1 MKNFWKK
8 TGWFMMCVLMIVIS
22 LVLQVGFGII
32 ALLPSAVKVGIEA
45 TGAGITDMAAIQEMM
60 MEYANDAASWGV
72 FAYHIISLPIFGL
85 WFYFLSGKRKP
96 GNPVKV
102 LGARGFCLCVI
113 KK

>member
-32 ALLPSAVKVGIEA
+32 ALLPFAVKVGIEA

-72 FAYHIISLPIFGL
+72 FCLLYTSDAADEARSVYFGGGGGL
-85 WFYFLSGKRKP
+85 
-96 GNPVKV
+96 
-102 LGARGFCLCVI
+102 
-113 KK
+113 